1 MKISMCLLM
10 ILFSLQLVAAESGNK
25 GPKDKDKDSKSQK
38 NPMAEA
44 DLAKLQKNV
53 ITTPKFSSESLD
65 QEKVDQDLQKQRE
78 VLHSSTIKHIVE
90 TKKCGKLGSRE
101 AIVACQKEAQT
112 KSN

>member
-1 MKISMCLLM
+1 LCLLM
-10 ILFSLQLVAAESGNK
+10 VFFSLQLVAADSGNR
-25 GPKDKDKDSKSQK
+25 GPKDKDKDKDSKSQK